1 MGAIELIIGGLA
13 TWRLSHMVVKENGP
27 LMVFARARAFFARH
41 QKRSG
46 GFFDL
51 ISCVYC
57 VSFWI
62 GLIAALFAS
71 HNVFHI
77 LAYALTFS
85 AIATIIMVLLQKLDA
100 LAVVTRPTTDNK
112 VSVSASPAPEKR
124 DDVIGHPYS
133 AYGKTAVEASASLH
147 N

>member
-1 MGAIELIIGGLA
+1 MTLLTVVVGGLA
-13 TWRLSHMVVKENGP
+13 TWRLSHMIVKETGP
-27 LMVFARARAFFARH
+27 LTIFARFRAFLARH

-51 ISCVYC
+51 ISCMYC

-62 GLIAALFAS
+62 GLVAALFAS

-85 AIATIIMVLLQKLDA
+85 AIATIIAVLLQKLDA
-100 LAVVTRPTTDNK
+100 LAIVTRPATDNK
-112 VSVSASPAPEKR
+112 VSIRTSTTSKKR
-124 DDVIGHPYS
+124 DHVVSYPYS
-133 AYGKTAVEASASLH
+133 AYGKTAVEASTSL
-147 N
+147 NN